1 MSQESVRSTVQDS
14 RDQQTRHSSREP
26 REQGP
31 RRFSVQESRRL
42 LPSQGSS
49 QQGSSREVTSQ
60 DTVDMRSE
68 NGSRQVPVKDDKLR
82 LKRPR
87 ESRSSSPNPHQERPS
102 VICSA
107 QLVAAPSSAVRS
119 ASAARVPQ
127 ERSTSAARVPQERST
142 SAARVPQERFAREP
156 PEDNMDAELSSLSAL
171 MHSQV
176 PLTSLVPLVI
186 D

>member
-31 RRFSVQESRRL
+31 RRFPVQESRRL
-42 LPSQGSS
+42 LPSQGP
-49 QQGSSREVTSQ
+49 SREVTSQ
-60 DTVDMRSE
+60 DTVDMRSQ
-68 NGSRQVPVKDDKLR
+68 NQSRQVPDENDKLR

-107 QLVAAPSSAVRS
+107 PLVTATSSAARS

-127 ERSTSAARVPQERST
+127 ERSTSAARVPQERSA
-142 SAARVPQERFAREP
+142 SAAREP
-156 PEDNMDAELSSLSAL
+156 PEDNMEAELSSLSAL

-176 PLTSLVPLVI
+176 PLTPLFREMQLI
-186 D
+186 RIFRCASIS